1 MITTQVNIYPNPFL
15 TTLSVEVVVETNS
28 SAIVRMLDHDQKII
42 KMLSWNLKRGS
53 NKTSLNDLDSLPAGA
68 YFLDI
73 KNMDGENLFNTR
85 LVKI

>member
-1 MITTQVNIYPNPFL
+1 M
-15 TTLSVEVVVETNS
+15 EVVVETNAA
-28 SAIVRMLDHDQKII
+28 AIVRMLDHEQKII
-42 KMLSWNLKRGS
+42 KMMSWNLKRGS
-53 NKTSLNDLDSLPAGA
+53 NKTSLNDLESLPAGA